1 MPRGM
6 KTGSLRLLLLLLM
19 PLLCRAQ
26 DAKLSTLTDD
36 TLSKWLTGTEWK
48 GESAGRHAHL
58 WFATPGIVVR
68 RREFNPADL

>member
-1 MPRGM
+1 M
-6 KTGSLRLLLLLLM
+6 
-19 PLLCRAQ
+19 
-26 DAKLSTLTDD
+26 LSTLTDD
-36 TLSKWLTGTEWK
+36 ALSKWLTGTEGK